1 MGCTMPPRVMML
13 AWLAIFLCVSD
24 WKAVRAATP
33 ETILHSSPGPMP
45 MTRPLRKASV
55 VNISESG
62 TAKPTV
68 ALKKMR
74 MSQRMIR
81 LNCATQ
87 TWCERGTLTK
97 HMPATKAPS
106 RCEPMSDP
114 G

>member
-1 MGCTMPPRVMML
+1 MHR
-13 AWLAIFLCVSD
+13 
-24 WKAVRAATP
+24 TP
-33 ETILHSSPGPMP
+33 GSSPSTAPFH
-45 MTRPLRKASV
+45 TASSV
-55 VNISESG
+55 HISLSG